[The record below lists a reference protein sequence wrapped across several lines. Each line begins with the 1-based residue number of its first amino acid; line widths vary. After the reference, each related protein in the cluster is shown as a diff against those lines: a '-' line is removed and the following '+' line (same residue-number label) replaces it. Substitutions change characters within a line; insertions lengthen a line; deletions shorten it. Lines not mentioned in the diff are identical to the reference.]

1 VLLVILQP
9 YYSIKDLD
17 KKATVETAEEVVEAV
32 MGSCLKG
39 FDLHFVVE
47 LETVQSITI
56 EIKPQRVKIKMYTT
70 LILTYVGTYYVC

>member
-1 VLLVILQP
+1 
-9 YYSIKDLD
+9 
-17 KKATVETAEEVVEAV
+17 